1 MKITKELTLNVI
13 YGGLLLGGGGGG
25 TLSGG
30 FNVLEMLSS
39 VGDPEII
46 EIDDLE
52 DGDIIITASLV
63 GSPASKTSYV
73 DLNHYKKVYELIQN
87 NTKSEIKGIITNESG
102 AQSSTNGFILS
113 ALTNIPLINS
123 PCNGRAHPTGIMG
136 SLGLHKKF
144 GYLSIQAGAGGK
156 GVQNIEV
163 YVKSGVENASKTI
176 RNASIEAGGFVT
188 VLRNPVEVSYVKEHA
203 AVGAFT
209 KSLGLGKVIND
220 NKGHIGRMLKKLE
233 PYGLSVIGEGVVV
246 SKTLRIKN
254 GFDLGNLIVGE
265 GSRRYEIVFW
275 NEYMT
280 LEDENGVRL
289 ATFPDLIAIIDKR
302 SALPVT
308 SAEIKEGQDVYIV
321 KMCKE
326 GLDLSSTMRDKNII
340 SSVSNTISK
349 TIDI

>member
-1 MKITKELTLNVI
+1 MKITKELILNVI

-30 FNVLEMLSS
+30 FNVLKMLSS
-39 VGDPEII
+39 VGEPEII

-52 DGDIIITASLV
+52 DDDIIITASLV

-73 DLNHYKKVYELIQN
+73 DLNHYKRVYELIQN
-87 NTKSEIKGIITNESG
+87 NTKSEIKGIITNEMG

-113 ALTNIPLINS
+113 AFTNIPIINS

-136 SLGLHKKF
+136 SLGLHKKI

-163 YVKSGVENASKTI
+163 YIKSGVENASKTI

-209 KSLGLGKVIND
+209 KSLGIND
-220 NKGHIGRMLKKLE
+220 NKGHIKRMLKKLE
-233 PYGLSVIGEGVVV
+233 LYGLSVMGEGVVV
-246 SKTLRIKN
+246 SKTLGIKN
-254 GFDLGNLIVGE
+254 GFDLGNLIIGE

-280 LEDENGVRL
+280 LENENGIRL

-326 GLDLSSTMRDKNII
+326 KLDLSSTMRDKNII
-340 SSVSNTISK
+340 TSVSNTISK
-349 TIDI
+349 TIGI